1 MTEPAHVPPTSPDR
15 STAPS
20 RIQSRRRFLVGIGVG
35 LSGIAIEA
43 AGTLVSAVTGQAT
56 AGSKRDRSGAASAFG
71 APRTIEAERLASP
84 VLERGPQPSQD
95 PTFRPALRTRI
106 GQMLL
111 VGFTGAVVDGS
122 SEIVRDIV
130 DRGLGGVVLFDR
142 ISGTSRVRNIES
154 PTQVANLITTLQSA
168 ATGRGAGVP
177 LLVAVDQEGGAVA
190 RLKPRNGFPGT
201 YSASV
206 LGGMGDP
213 AFTEAQGAEV
223 ARTLA
228 SVGFNLN
235 LAPVVDLS
243 LNAANRI
250 IGGSGRSF
258 SSDATVATEH
268 AAAFIRGHR
277 SAGVLT
283 SIKHF
288 PGQGS
293 ASADTHHGA
302 VNVTANW
309 TELELQPF
317 RALAEQGLADAVM
330 TAHIFHAGLD
340 PNHPATLS
348 SAIVQGLLREGL
360 GYDGVV
366 ISDDLNMGAIA
377 EVYRFEDAVA
387 LAVQAGVDILTIGQ
401 ASGGRVGR
409 AIDVIEAL
417 VANGAISEARIDAS
431 YDRIMALKTRIGA

>member
-1 MTEPAHVPPTSPDR
+1 
-15 STAPS
+15 
-20 RIQSRRRFLVGIGVG
+20 VGIGVG
-35 LSGIAIEA
+35 LSGVAIEA
-43 AGTLVSAVTGQAT
+43 AGTLVSAVTGQPI
-56 AGSKRDRSGAASAFG
+56 AGLKRDHAQTIATLGPPG
-71 APRTIEAERLASP
+71 TIESERLSSPIAERA
-84 VLERGPQPSQD
+84 PQPSQGAS
-95 PTFRPALRTRI
+95 FRPDLRTRI

-111 VGFTGAVVDGS
+111 VGFNGTVVDGS
-122 SEIVRDIV
+122 SEVVRDIV

-142 ISGTSRVRNIES
+142 VSGTTRVRNIES
-154 PTQVANLITTLQSA
+154 PTQVTNLITTLQSA
-168 ATGRGAGVP
+168 AARSGSGAP
-177 LLVAVDQEGGAVA
+177 LLVAVDQEGGSVA

-206 LGGMGDP
+206 LGGMGDT

-228 SVGFNLN
+228 AVGFNLN
-235 LAPVVDLS
+235 LAPVVDLN

-258 SSDATVATEH
+258 SSDAAVATEH

-309 TELELQPF
+309 TDVELQPF
-317 RALAEQGLADAVM
+317 RALVDQGLADAVM

-348 SAIVQGLLREGL
+348 TAIVQGLLRDGM
-360 GYDGVV
+360 GYEGVV
-366 ISDDLNMGAIA
+366 ISDDLNMGAIS
-377 EVYRFEDAVA
+377 EVYPFEQAVA
-387 LAVQAGVDILTIGQ
+387 LAVGAGVDILTIGQ

-409 AIDVIEAL
+409 AIDVIEGL
-417 VANGAISEARIDAS
+417 VTAGAIPEARIDAS
-431 YDRIMALKTRIGA
+431 YDRIMALKARIGA